1 MVEQK
6 EVQGSSQDKTGAA
19 EQTLSFFDSIFNVVP
34 PVYRQ
39 VDNGDVDASVKR
51 SKVKPQKNGKDK
63 KVSLLELNQK
73 AQKRIES
80 IQRANALKSQ
90 AKIKELTAEHNKKK
104 SEKQSATPQDPD
116 TIMSGDSDAEESKD

>member
-6 EVQGSSQDKTGAA
+6 EVQGSQDKTGAA
-19 EQTLSFFDSIFNVVP
+19 EQTLSFFDSIFNAVP